1 MKINTLNIN
10 GNGKSLDLSEK
21 IFSASINKK
30 LMSHILYS
38 LNGNAKLR
46 LAKTKQKN
54 EIKGSTSKIYAQKG
68 TGNARH
74 ASRKAPL
81 FVGGGIA
88 HGPKGGG
95 NYKVRKLNKREKKL
109 SVVSI
114 LSKRMKDKNL
124 YVFDDF
130 EKKIS
135 KTKEFFNILKKFEIK
150 SGLIVVDTKS
160 KENIEKASKNIPNIK
175 IIMPEGLNL
184 YQILKYEK
192 IIFTTSSVKNVE
204 RIYINE

>member
-124 YVFDDF
+124 FVFDDF

-150 SGLIVVDTKS
+150 NGLIVVDTKS

>member
-1 MKINTLNIN
+1 MKINTLNIS
-10 GNGKSLDLSEK
+10 GNGKSLELSEK

-88 HGPKGGG
+88 HGQKGGG

-124 YVFDDF
+124 FVFDDF

-150 SGLIVVDTKS
+150 NGLIVVDTKS
-160 KENIEKASKNIPNIK
+160 KDNIEKASKNIPNIK
-175 IIMPEGLNL
+175 IIMPESLNL

>member
-124 YVFDDF
+124 FVFDDF

>member
-1 MKINTLNIN
+1 MKINTLNIS
-10 GNGKSLDLSEK
+10 GNGKSLELSEK

-124 YVFDDF
+124 FVFDDF

-150 SGLIVVDTKS
+150 NGLIVVDTKS

-175 IIMPEGLNL
+175 IIMPESLNL

>member
-1 MKINTLNIN
+1 MKINTLNID
-10 GNGKSLDLSEK
+10 GNSKSLDLSEK

-130 EKKIS
+130 EKRIS
-135 KTKEFFNILKKFEIK
+135 KTKDFFKILKKFEIK
-150 SGLIVVDTKS
+150 NGLIVADTKS

-204 RIYINE
+204 RIYING

>member
-10 GNGKSLDLSEK
+10 GNGKSLELSEK

-81 FVGGGIA
+81 FVGGGVA

-124 YVFDDF
+124 FVFDDF

-150 SGLIVVDTKS
+150 NGLIVVDTKS

>member
-1 MKINTLNIN
+1 MKINTLNIS
-10 GNGKSLDLSEK
+10 GNGKSLELSEK

-124 YVFDDF
+124 YIFDDF

-150 SGLIVVDTKS
+150 NGLIVVDTKS

>member
-1 MKINTLNIN
+1 MKINTLNIS
-10 GNGKSLDLSEK
+10 GNGKSLELSEK

-81 FVGGGIA
+81 FVGGGVA

-124 YVFDDF
+124 YIFDDF

-150 SGLIVVDTKS
+150 NGLIVVDTKS

>member
-1 MKINTLNIN
+1 MKINTLNIS
-10 GNGKSLDLSEK
+10 GNGKSLELSEK

-124 YVFDDF
+124 FVFDDF

-150 SGLIVVDTKS
+150 NGLIVVDTKS
-160 KENIEKASKNIPNIK
+160 KDNIEKASKNIPNIK
-175 IIMPEGLNL
+175 IIMPESLNL

-192 IIFTTSSVKNVE
+192 IIFKSSSVKTVE
-204 RIYINE
+204 GIFINE

>member
-1 MKINTLNIN
+1 MKINTLNID
-10 GNGKSLDLSEK
+10 GNSKSLDLSEK

-124 YVFDDF
+124 YVFNDF

-135 KTKEFFNILKKFEIK
+135 KTKEFFKILKKFEIK
-150 SGLIVVDTKS
+150 NGLIVADTKS

-204 RIYINE
+204 RIYING

>member
-1 MKINTLNIN
+1 MKINTLNIS
-10 GNGKSLDLSEK
+10 GNGKSLELSEK

-124 YVFDDF
+124 YIFDDF

-135 KTKEFFNILKKFEIK
+135 KTKDFFNILKKFEIK
-150 SGLIVVDTKS
+150 NGLIVVDTKS

>member
-1 MKINTLNIN
+1 MKINTLNIS
-10 GNGKSLDLSEK
+10 GNGKSLELSEK

-124 YVFDDF
+124 FVFDDF

-150 SGLIVVDTKS
+150 NGLIVVDTKS
-160 KENIEKASKNIPNIK
+160 KDNIEKASKNIPNIK
-175 IIMPEGLNL
+175 IIMPESLNL

>member
-1 MKINTLNIN
+1 MKINTLNIS
-10 GNGKSLDLSEK
+10 GNGKSLELSEK

-124 YVFDDF
+124 FVFDDF

-150 SGLIVVDTKS
+150 NGLIVVDTKS
-160 KENIEKASKNIPNIK
+160 KDNIEKASKNIPNIK
-175 IIMPEGLNL
+175 IIMPESLNL

-192 IIFTTSSVKNVE
+192 IIFTSSSVKTVE
-204 RIYINE
+204 GIFINE

>member
-1 MKINTLNIN
+1 MKINTLNIS
-10 GNGKSLDLSEK
+10 GNGKSLELSEK

>member
-150 SGLIVVDTKS
+150 NGLIVVDTKS

>member
-1 MKINTLNIN
+1 MKINTLNIS
-10 GNGKSLDLSEK
+10 GNGKSLELSEK

-124 YVFDDF
+124 FVFDDF

-150 SGLIVVDTKS
+150 NGLIVVDTKS

>member
-1 MKINTLNIN
+1 MKINTLNIS
-10 GNGKSLDLSEK
+10 GNGKSLELSEK

-150 SGLIVVDTKS
+150 NGLIVVDTKS